1 MHTYSTVESAA
12 LVAACTAA
20 AVHRRDHHHGLA
32 GTCQPH
38 TVEVVHLGHRAVT
51 VCHDCASDSGF
62 MPEREAEALAQ
73 THRTQTL
80 DGASTPF
87 CPAA

>member
-1 MHTYSTVESAA
+1 MVTYSTVESAA
-12 LVAACTAA
+12 LVAAGTTA
-20 AVHRRDHHHGLA
+20 AVHRRDHHQGLA
-32 GTCQPH
+32 RSCHPH

-62 MPEREAEALAQ
+62 MPERAAEALAQ

-80 DGASTPF
+80 DGASTPL